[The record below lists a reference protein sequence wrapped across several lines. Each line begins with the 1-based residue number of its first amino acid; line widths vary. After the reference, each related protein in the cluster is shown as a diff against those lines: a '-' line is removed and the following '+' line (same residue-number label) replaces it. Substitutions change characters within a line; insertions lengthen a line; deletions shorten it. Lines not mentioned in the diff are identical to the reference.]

1 MSYSSASNDVHA
13 IRRRFGLLSNR
24 KASQK
29 RDSIPRRLG
38 TRWEENGTAR
48 KPAAEQTFGTSR
60 GSADLAQDPP
70 AREPGGAPCRLGA
83 RHRAAG
89 DAARALTAQA
99 SPPSAQTET
108 GDGPPADGPSPH
120 VRRLVAAST
129 RRGRDRR
136 SSPGGCPERR
146 NERRCSRLP
155 RRSASWSTRCDR

>member
-1 MSYSSASNDVHA
+1 MSYSSASNVCTLSA
-13 IRRRFGLLSNR
+13 EGLGSRTGRLLRRR
-24 KASQK
+24 
-29 RDSIPRRLG
+29 
-38 TRWEENGTAR
+38 TRFRGGSEPDGEENGTAR

-70 AREPGGAPCRLGA
+70 AREPGSAPRRLGA
-83 RHRAAG
+83 RHRAVG
-89 DAARALTAQA
+89 DAARALTVQA

-146 NERRCSRLP
+146 NERRCSRP
-155 RRSASWSTRCDR
+155 P